1 MAAIGYGH
9 LPLMISRAC
18 PLQNVR
24 SCAGCSKKGTLTD
37 RKGRKF
43 PVRCGL
49 GVRTVY
55 NPVPLYMGDKPDALA
70 CQREILYFTIESP
83 VRAAKVLEMY
93 PAGAPF
99 DGELTRGLYFK
110 GAE

>member
-1 MAAIGYGH
+1 M
-9 LPLMISRAC
+9 
-18 PLQNVR
+18 VR
-24 SCAGCSKKGTLTD
+24 ESPT
-37 RKGRKF
+37 
-43 PVRCGL
+43 
-49 GVRTVY
+49 
-55 NPVPLYMGDKPDALA
+55 DKPDALA